1 LDGKTNNDEN
11 KENTGQIK
19 NSNKFRNFMK
29 YNVTKFWIFFSYNAI
44 IGEIINNKNRLI
56 NNDNLDQINL
66 KNKTK

>member
-1 LDGKTNNDEN
+1 MDGKTNNDEN
-11 KENTGQIK
+11 IENTGQMK

-29 YNVTKFWIFFSYNAI
+29 YNVTKFWIFLSYNAI